1 MRKMFSA
8 ARLENVEQVER
19 LFNEAGIAT
28 KIIGGRSFKGHSRR
42 GFTYNDRDLLNAA
55 PPPELWV
62 LHADDYRKAREILL
76 EQGLL
81 EAQQEVS
88 SYVPESYRPPAR
100 TAAKPAG
107 RLHKARMV
115 LLVVVIGL
123 IVIQGL
129 RLLYQTP

>member
-8 ARLENVEQVER
+8 ARLENVEQIER
-19 LFNEAGIAT
+19 LFNDAGIAT

-42 GFTYNDRDLLNAA
+42 GFTYNDRDLLNVA

-81 EAQQEVS
+81 EFQQDNTA
-88 SYVPESYRPPAR
+88 YLPESYRQTTR
-100 TAAKPAG
+100 TVTKPANK
-107 RLHKARMV
+107 LHKARML

-123 IVIQGL
+123 IVVQGL
-129 RLLYQTP
+129 RLLNQGG

>member
-8 ARLENVEQVER
+8 ARLENVEQVEH
-19 LFNEAGIAT
+19 LFNEAGIVT

-42 GFTYNDRDLLNAA
+42 GFTYNDRDLLNAG

-76 EQGLL
+76 QQGLL
-81 EAQQEVS
+81 ETQQETS
-88 SYVPESYRPPAR
+88 SYVPESYRPAR
-100 TAAKPAG
+100 TAAKPAS
-107 RLHKARMV
+107 RLHKARMI

-129 RLLYQTP
+129 RLLVQAS

>member
-1 MRKMFSA
+1 MRKVFSA
-8 ARLENVEQVER
+8 ARLENVEEIER
-19 LFNEAGIAT
+19 LFNEAGIVT

-81 EAQQEVS
+81 EAQQETS
-88 SYVPESYRPPAR
+88 SYVPESYRPIAKA
-100 TAAKPAG
+100 AAKPASK
-107 RLHKARMV
+107 LHKARMV
-115 LLVVVIGL
+115 LLVTVIGL
-123 IVIQGL
+123 MVIQGL
-129 RLLYQTP
+129 RLLYQAS

>member
-1 MRKMFSA
+1 MRKVFSA
-8 ARLENVEQVER
+8 ARLENVEEIER
-19 LFNEAGIAT
+19 LFNEAGIVT

-81 EAQQEVS
+81 EAQQETL
-88 SYVPESYRPPAR
+88 SYVPESYRPIPRA
-100 TAAKPAG
+100 AAKPASK
-107 RLHKARMV
+107 LHKARMV
-115 LLVVVIGL
+115 LLVTVIGL
-123 IVIQGL
+123 MVIQGL
-129 RLLYQTP
+129 RLVYQAS

>member
-28 KIIGGRSFKGHSRR
+28 KIVGGRSFKGHSRR
-42 GFTYNDRDLLNAA
+42 GFTYNDRDLLNAG

-76 EQGLL
+76 QQGLL
-81 EAQQEVS
+81 EAQQENS
-88 SYVPESYRPPAR
+88 SYVPDSYRPAPRA
-100 TAAKPAG
+100 AAKPAN
-107 RLHKARMV
+107 RLHKARMA
-115 LLVVVIGL
+115 LLVAVIGL
-123 IVIQGL
+123 MVIQGL
-129 RLLYQTP
+129 RLLVQAS